1 MKFTKMKDLLLFV
14 VCVFTI
20 CTLQSQVV
28 INELDSDTPSI
39 DDREFVELKSDVPFF
54 SLEGYVLVF
63 FNGNPN
69 SSTANSSYLTV
80 DLSGLV
86 TDANG
91 LVVIGSALLS
101 PVPAR
106 IIPDNVIQNGEDA
119 VAIFLGTPDDFP
131 EGTLATTENLIDVLI
146 YDTSD
151 PPAVGLQNLFNVF
164 VQINENLH
172 GQQTLHSI
180 QRKPDGTYEVKIPT
194 PGANNDGSGIQF
206 NGVTIITDTSHKNE
220 GESFDI
226 TFQTQNPVP
235 NDLTFNFSLNNGTF
249 NTADFTGN
257 TTVFIPQG
265 QNVFT
270 TTITI
275 VDDDLDE
282 GDEVM
287 RIRFGAL
294 PFGYIRMNDNIFIRV
309 IDNDFSTSPWG
320 TPLNPTYGVV
330 SNTAPEDYYSSLN
343 GKAGEELRQ
352 ALQDI
357 IANPDVVRAHT
368 YGDIIEILNN
378 ADQNPENNNQVWL
391 MYVESPK
398 PKLDFQTTGNNTGT
412 WNREHIYPQS
422 RGGFTNATSNTP
434 TGINEWLPT
443 NANDLAAGH
452 SDAHHIRAEDGPEN
466 SIRNNKD
473 YGLNDYNGPANT
485 QGSWKGDVSRA
496 VFYMAVR
503 YNQLNVVN
511 GNPPDNTVYQLGD
524 LATML
529 QWHQQDPPDDF
540 EMHRNNYIYNWQ
552 MNRNP
557 FIDLP
562 NLASYI
568 WGTNAGEVWNSSLS
582 VEEPLELYFSVY
594 PNPAKDYFTIQT
606 PGLEYQATI
615 YNTTGQKV
623 DTVIGSHI
631 GTHAFSLPSGFYL
644 IQIETSKGITTKKLF
659 VRK

>member
-1 MKFTKMKDLLLFV
+1 MKRFSLLFV
-14 VCVFTI
+14 FLFLCYSVH
-20 CTLQSQVV
+20 SQVV
-28 INELDSDTPSI
+28 INELDSDTPSV

-54 SLEGYVLVF
+54 SLDGYVLVF
-63 FNGNPN
+63 FNGNPTASN
-69 SSTANSSYLTV
+69 ANSSYLTI

-91 LVVIGSALLS
+91 LVVIGSQLVS

-119 VAIFLGTPDDFP
+119 VAIYFASPGDFP
-131 EGTLATTENLIDVLI
+131 DGTLATTQNLIDVLI

-151 PPAVGLQNLFNVF
+151 PPAIGLQNLFNVF
-164 VQINENLH
+164 VQINENMF

-180 QRKPDGTYEVKIPT
+180 QRKPDGTYEVKPPT
-194 PGANNDGSGIQF
+194 PGGNNDGSGIQF

-220 GESFDI
+220 GDSFDI
-226 TFQTQNPVP
+226 TFQTQQPAAT
-235 NDLTFNFSLNNGTF
+235 DLTFTFTLNNGTF
-249 NTADFTGN
+249 NSADFTGN

-265 QNVFT
+265 QNSFT
-270 TTITI
+270 TTITLI
-275 VDDDLDE
+275 DDDLDE
-282 GDEVM
+282 GDEVL
-287 RIRFGAL
+287 RIRFGTL
-294 PFGYIRMNDNIFIRV
+294 PFGYVRMNDNIFIRV

-320 TPLNPTYGVV
+320 TPLNPTYGIV
-330 SNTAPEDYYSSLN
+330 SSTAPQGYYDSLN

-352 ALQDI
+352 AIQDI

-368 YGDIIEILNN
+368 YGDVIEILNN
-378 ADQNPENNNQVWL
+378 ADQNPLNNNQVWL
-391 MYVESPK
+391 MYVEIPRA
-398 PKLDFQTTGNNTGT
+398 KLDFQVSASSVGS

-422 RGGFTNATSNTP
+422 RGGFTNATSNIP

-466 SIRNNKD
+466 SSRGNKD

-485 QGSWKGDVSRA
+485 QGSWRGDVSRA

-511 GNPPDNTVYQLGD
+511 GNPPDNTMFQLGD

-540 EMHRNNYIYNWQ
+540 ELNRNNYIYTWQ

-562 NLASYI
+562 DLASYI
-568 WGTNAGEVWNSSLS
+568 WGTNAGQVWNGSLS
-582 VEEPLELYFSVY
+582 VQVPTTHNYVIY
-594 PNPAKDYFTIQT
+594 PNPAKDVVTIITPDLEYKAKLYNVSGQMIQQFEGHHSGSHSIALPTGVYFIQLET
-606 PGLEYQATI
+606 AAGLE
-615 YNTTGQKV
+615 V
-623 DTVIGSHI
+623 
-631 GTHAFSLPSGFYL
+631 
-644 IQIETSKGITTKKLF
+644 KKLW
-659 VRK
+659 VK